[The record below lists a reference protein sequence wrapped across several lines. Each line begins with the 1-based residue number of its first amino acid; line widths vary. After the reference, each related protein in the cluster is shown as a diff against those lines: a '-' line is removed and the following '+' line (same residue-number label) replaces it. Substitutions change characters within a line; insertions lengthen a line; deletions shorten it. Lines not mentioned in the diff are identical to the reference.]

1 MPILDQCSHQ
11 FVWPRRSAD
20 GRYYQVCRICQA
32 EYEYDWESM
41 QRVQHREDAGIP
53 DGEIQVADPE
63 VPDTEVTDTEV
74 LQHDAGPGPHVPVR
88 REPAVTQ
95 QAAVPR
101 LLLDQESAYRVFLGN
116 LTDFIWRRTPRA
128 IPTTSTPATFWN
140 DVFLPSSVPW
150 RRFAES
156 LLGHVILVT
165 LILILV
171 PRWPAGPAEKRSA
184 FDKSYV
190 SYYTPP
196 KSFPA
201 LHSHAAKV
209 QPKVNQTHVNRQPIP
224 EHRPAIK
231 VAPEHASGQQ
241 ERNGQGQGITL
252 PADLVSSRSGGLSL
266 SGSHSPVPMMPL
278 AATGGSQRRVP
289 AAETW
294 LVAPPADASLPTAR
308 GAGALQASAVAPAP
322 EVAGVSSRRGNA
334 TVTAHAAVVAPAPSV
349 SGAMRRLSDINIG
362 ESAVVKPAPQLPM
375 SEQGTFSAM
384 ARGTLG
390 GVGAAIVPPLPSVQ
404 SAGTLPAGRASLLAG
419 SGSQVVPPAPSL
431 GGASDVAGSARGRGL
446 SGSGP
451 QVVGPAPSVQGAG
464 SGAGGG
470 RMGSL
475 SGGVEAVAPA
485 PSIAGNGYGNGN
497 GSGIGNGRGNSLSG
511 AGLEGMPPS
520 GKGTGTGAGDLTG
533 SGDSSTGSPSGSESG
548 SGSSGT
554 GSGTGPGGS
563 GPGGSASGTSSG
575 QAGSGQGGTGTGT
588 GTGSGNGSGTGS
600 GLGPGESSSAAG
612 RPHEPDTIEIPLRL
626 IGPVLALPGSSYFSN
641 YEVFI
646 AERKR
651 SKGELE
657 LIKLVY
663 VSLPYQKR
671 LAEYGPDNWTVPR
684 LRVTRDQSC
693 DESLMQMTWP
703 ETDPR
708 PTSQPSADSPA
719 LSARDRSGMLPC
731 YRTTADD
738 YRRALSRNH

>member
-1 MPILDQCSHQ
+1 M
-11 FVWPRRSAD
+11 V
-20 GRYYQVCRICQA
+20 
-32 EYEYDWESM
+32 
-41 QRVQHREDAGIP
+41 
-53 DGEIQVADPE
+53 GEIRIAGPE
-63 VPDTEVTDTEV
+63 VTEPEVTETEG
-74 LQHDAGPGPHVPVR
+74 LQPDAALAPPLPAD
-88 REPAVTQ
+88 REPAKAERV
-95 QAAVPR
+95 AAPT

-116 LTDFIWRRTPRA
+116 LTDFVSGRTPRQ
-128 IPTTSTPATFWN
+128 IPTTTAPATSWN

-156 LLGHVILVT
+156 LFGHVILVT

-171 PRWPAGPAEKRSA
+171 PRWPAGPIEKRSRY
-184 FDKSYV
+184 DRSYV

-201 LHSHAAKV
+201 LHSHAAKA
-209 QPKVNQTHVNRQPIP
+209 QHKVDRKPIP
-224 EHRPAIK
+224 VHRPDIR

-241 ERNGQGQGITL
+241 GRDGQGQGISL
-252 PADLVSSRSGGLSL
+252 PADLVASPSGGLKL
-266 SGSHSPVPMMPL
+266 SGSHAPAPMMPL

-308 GAGALQASAVAPAP
+308 GAGALHASAVAPAP
-322 EVAGVSSRRGNA
+322 EVEGVSSRRGTA
-334 TVTAHAAVVAPAPSV
+334 TVTNHAAVVAPAPSV
-349 SGAMRRLSDINIG
+349 SGAIRRLSDINIG

-375 SEQGTFSAM
+375 SEQGSLSAL
-384 ARGTLG
+384 AKGTLG
-390 GVGAAIVPPLPSVQ
+390 GVGAAIVPPPPSVQ
-404 SAGTLPAGRASLLAG
+404 SAGTLPGGRASLLAG
-419 SGSQVVPPAPSL
+419 SGSQVVPPAPSVR
-431 GGASDVAGSARGRGL
+431 GASDVAGSARGRGL

-464 SGAGGG
+464 NGAGSG
-470 RMGSL
+470 RTGSL
-475 SGGVEAVAPA
+475 GGVEAVAPA
-485 PSIAGNGYGNGN
+485 PSLGGSGDGYGNG
-497 GSGIGNGRGNSLSG
+497 SGFGNGRGNSLSS
-511 AGLEGMPPS
+511 GLEGMGPS
-520 GKGTGTGAGDLTG
+520 GKGTGTGAGDSAG
-533 SGDSSTGSPSGSESG
+533 SGGSSTGSPFGSESG

-554 GSGTGPGGS
+554 GSGAGPGGTGPGGYGS
-563 GPGGSASGTSSG
+563 GSSG
-575 QAGSGQGGTGTGT
+575 QGGSGQGGTGTGT
-588 GTGSGNGSGTGS
+588 GTGTGSGTGSGTSAGNGSGTGN

-671 LAEYGPDNWTVPR
+671 LAEYGPNNWTVPK

-719 LSARDRSGMLPC
+719 LSAKDRSGMLPC

>member
-1 MPILDQCSHQ
+1 
-11 FVWPRRSAD
+11 
-20 GRYYQVCRICQA
+20 
-32 EYEYDWESM
+32 M
-41 QRVQHREDAGIP
+41 QRVQHREDAGIL

-63 VPDTEVTDTEV
+63 VTDTEVTDTEV

-88 REPAVTQ
+88 REPATTQ

-116 LTDFIWRRTPRA
+116 LTDFISRRTPRA

-171 PRWPAGPAEKRSA
+171 PRWPAGPVEKRSA

-209 QPKVNQTHVNRQPIP
+209 QPKVNQTQANQTHVNRQPIP

-252 PADLVSSRSGGLSL
+252 PADLVSSRSGGLRL

-334 TVTAHAAVVAPAPSV
+334 TVTAQAAVVAPAPGV

-390 GVGAAIVPPLPSVQ
+390 GVGAAIVPPPPSVQ
-404 SAGTLPAGRASLLAG
+404 SAGTLPGGRASLLAG

-431 GGASDVAGSARGRGL
+431 RGASDVAGSARGRGL

-464 SGAGGG
+464 NGAGGG

-497 GSGIGNGRGNSLSG
+497 GSGFGNGRGNSLSG
-511 AGLEGMPPS
+511 AALEGMAPS
-520 GKGTGTGAGDLTG
+520 GKGTGTGAGDFNRLRRLVNRVTFGIGIRIRFVGNRFRSRAGRDWAGRICLRCFFRSRRVPVKGALERVLELVPEVRKWQWNRQRSGARRVVLGGRQASRAGYDRDTVAPHRAGAGVAGVVLLFELRGFHRGTKTFQRRAGAHKAGLRLTCLIKN
-533 SGDSSTGSPSGSESG
+533 DWPSTGRI
-548 SGSSGT
+548 
-554 GSGTGPGGS
+554 TGPCPGFGS
-563 GPGGSASGTSSG
+563 RG
-575 QAGSGQGGTGTGT
+575 
-588 GTGSGNGSGTGS
+588 
-600 GLGPGESSSAAG
+600 
-612 RPHEPDTIEIPLRL
+612 I
-626 IGPVLALPGSSYFSN
+626 
-641 YEVFI
+641 
-646 AERKR
+646 
-651 SKGELE
+651 
-657 LIKLVY
+657 
-663 VSLPYQKR
+663 
-671 LAEYGPDNWTVPR
+671 
-684 LRVTRDQSC
+684 RVATK
-693 DESLMQMTWP
+693 
-703 ETDPR
+703 
-708 PTSQPSADSPA
+708 A
-719 LSARDRSGMLPC
+719 
-731 YRTTADD
+731 
-738 YRRALSRNH
+738 

>member
-1 MPILDQCSHQ
+1 MGGGTY
-11 FVWPRRSAD
+11 VAD
-20 GRYYQVCRICQA
+20 H
-32 EYEYDWESM
+32 E
-41 QRVQHREDAGIP
+41 
-53 DGEIQVADPE
+53 VADPDVQDSEIQDPE
-63 VPDTEVTDTEV
+63 VADLERVQSDSTY
-74 LQHDAGPGPHVPVR
+74 VPQAPPRSARIKSQRVAAPKFLV
-88 REPAVTQ
+88 EPVS
-95 QAAVPR
+95 P
-101 LLLDQESAYRVFLGN
+101 YRVFLGN
-116 LTDFIWRRTPRA
+116 LTDFLSGRTPRP

-165 LILILV
+165 LVVILV
-171 PRWPAGPAEKRSA
+171 PRWPAGRVEKRST

-201 LHSHAAKV
+201 LRSHAAKV
-209 QPKVNQTHVNRQPIP
+209 QPKANRQPSP
-224 EHRPAIK
+224 AHRPAIQ
-231 VAPEHASGQQ
+231 VPPEHVVGQE
-241 ERNGQGQGITL
+241 ERNGQGQGTAL
-252 PADLVSSRSGGLSL
+252 PADLISSPSGGLKL
-266 SGSHSPVPMMPL
+266 SGSHPPVPMMPL

-294 LVAPPADASLPTAR
+294 LVAPPPDASLPTAR
-308 GAGALQASAVAPAP
+308 GSGALQASAVAPAP
-322 EVAGVSSRRGNA
+322 EVAGVSSRRGGA

-349 SGAMRRLSDINIG
+349 SGAMRRLGDINIG

-384 ARGTLG
+384 AKGTLG
-390 GVGAAIVPPLPSVQ
+390 GVGAAIVPPPPSVQ
-404 SAGTLPAGRASLLAG
+404 SAGTLPGGRSSLLAG
-419 SGSQVVPPAPSL
+419 SGSQVVPPAPSIR
-431 GGASDVAGSARGRGL
+431 GASDVAGSARGRGL
-446 SGSGP
+446 AGSGA
-451 QVVGPAPSVQGAG
+451 QVVPPAPSVLSSGNGA
-464 SGAGGG
+464 AIG

-475 SGGVEAVAPA
+475 SGGVEAVAPM
-485 PSIAGNGYGNGN
+485 PSMQRDGNGN
-497 GSGIGNGRGNSLSG
+497 GGGFGNGRGNSLSSG
-511 AGLEGMPPS
+511 PSLEGMPPS
-520 GKGTGTGAGDLTG
+520 GKGTGTGAGDSAG
-533 SGDSSTGSPSGSESG
+533 SGDSSNGSSSGSESG

-554 GSGTGPGGS
+554 GSGTGSGGS
-563 GPGGSASGTSSG
+563 GSGGSSSG
-575 QAGSGQGGTGTGT
+575 QAGTGKGAGSGGGTG
-588 GTGSGNGSGTGS
+588 NDP
-600 GLGPGESSSAAG
+600 GPGESSSAAG
-612 RPHEPDTIEIPLRL
+612 RPREPDTIEIPLRL

-671 LAEYGPDNWTVPR
+671 LAEYGPNNWTVPK

-719 LSARDRSGMLPC
+719 LSAKDRSGMLPC